1 MGLQKRIELD
11 NGIVLENAY
20 AKIATLYLYNKSGE
34 ESYVTVEV
42 NIFKDVQSR
51 IDGKPEVT
59 KFVHK
64 CSNSNFITY
73 FSIPVLNAAN
83 KNIISQAYEWMKTMS
98 LYSGSIDIQDSKE

>member
-11 NGIVLENAY
+11 NGVILENAY
-20 AKIATLYLYNKSGE
+20 IKIANIALSNKSGE
-34 ESYVTVEV
+34 ESYVLVDI
-42 NIFKDVQSR
+42 NIFKDLQAR

-64 CSNSNFITY
+64 CTNSNFITY

-83 KNIISQAYEWMKTMS
+83 KNIISQSYEWLKTMS